1 MSAEDEDDDNNVD
14 SESVGADA
22 DADDDEAAA
31 RTPAADEPAELQS
44 SEVRRKLRD
53 QLEAEIQAF
62 LAAGG
67 SIQQVEPNA
76 SARPPIITAGV
87 SDEAG

>member
-14 SESVGADA
+14 SESVGT

-31 RTPAADEPAELQS
+31 AGPPAADEAAELQS

-67 SIQQVEPNA
+67 SIQHVEPNA
-76 SARPPIITAGV
+76 SARPPVITAGV